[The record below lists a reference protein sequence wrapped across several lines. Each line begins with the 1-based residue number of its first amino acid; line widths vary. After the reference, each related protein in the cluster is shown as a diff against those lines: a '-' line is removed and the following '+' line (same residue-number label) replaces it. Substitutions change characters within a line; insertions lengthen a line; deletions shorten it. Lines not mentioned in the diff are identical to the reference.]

1 LGGPD
6 VHEQRR
12 LLHQQWSEDVE
23 ERTRKAGLRPPVLV
37 LLDAHYRRIEGP
49 LLQFVA
55 ETEEKDRGRQIAV
68 LIPEVV
74 KDHWWQ
80 HLLHGYRARRLR
92 AGLLRYGGSRIVVI
106 NIPWYLEEPHIE
118 EGLEQE
124 EIQDN
129 TGRRRASG

>member
-1 LGGPD
+1 MNNVGSCINNGPKMWRNAPGRPAFARLCLCSSTPTTGGSKD
-6 VHEQRR
+6 LCCSSSQR
-12 LLHQQWSEDVE
+12 Q
-23 ERTRKAGLRPPVLV
+23 K
-37 LLDAHYRRIEGP
+37 RRIAAGKI
-49 LLQFVA
+49 A
-55 ETEEKDRGRQIAV
+55 E